1 MTLSPR
7 PAPDPMGKAAQAA
20 LLAVTRLD
28 FRLAIASSPNVTRQ
42 ERADALALAFQQYR
56 QIVRAFSELET
67 VAPNAARLGF
77 EADDRARDFAEERA
91 A

>member
-1 MTLSPR
+1 MEAR
-7 PAPDPMGKAAQAA
+7 PAQDPMGLAAQAA

-77 EADDRARDFAEERA
+77 EANDRARDFAEERA